1 MSDKKQSGRKVLLLI
16 TVIFVAPIFF
26 AMYMYYSDSNWRP
39 AISTHRGQLITP
51 VRTFPDISITNTT
64 DAKNLYGTWSL
75 LVLATDQCD
84 ALCADTLIRIR
95 QIRLS
100 LGPKMPR
107 LQTLYLPAQHTE
119 IPQNILEEHPALN
132 IIEPQRSESMR
143 EIVGEFTNGEV
154 FIIDP
159 LGNLMMRYTPE
170 ATMSDIRKDLGQLLK
185 LSGIG

>member
-1 MSDKKQSGRKVLLLI
+1 
-16 TVIFVAPIFF
+16 
-26 AMYMYYSDSNWRP
+26 
-39 AISTHRGQLITP
+39 
-51 VRTFPDISITNTT
+51 
-64 DAKNLYGTWSL
+64 
-75 LVLATDQCD
+75 
-84 ALCADTLIRIR
+84 
-95 QIRLS
+95 
-100 LGPKMPR
+100 MPR

-132 IIEPQRSESMR
+132 IIEPQRSENMR